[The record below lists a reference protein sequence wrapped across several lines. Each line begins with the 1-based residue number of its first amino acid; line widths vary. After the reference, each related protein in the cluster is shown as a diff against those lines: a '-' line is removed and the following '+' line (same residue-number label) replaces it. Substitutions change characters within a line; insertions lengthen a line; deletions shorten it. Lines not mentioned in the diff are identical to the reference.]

1 LGYDSSHGFVRF
13 YNNIDDRREAPADDS
28 HTLADAVLLAEQGR
42 FQAMRQ
48 KIWSNLPAFA
58 PQAAAVDS
66 LSIANVRGWRLRE
79 PSSGRRYTV
88 LRLETRGGLVG
99 YGEGAPATAAEI
111 REARTAAVGRR
122 PNETEFIRHRLAAA
136 PAMEAAVN
144 CAFLDLLGKRTKTP
158 VYQFLGGPTRF
169 KARVLA
175 HLQGQTED
183 ALLAELQQAVQQ
195 GFKAFT
201 VPVPARDS
209 LWRMQAYVD
218 AVRAR
223 VARMRSA
230 AGPDMDF
237 VLDAAGALT
246 PGDAALLATAL
257 ERDHLMWFDEPTT
270 VLTNDALARV
280 ADESVMPIGL
290 GRAVTDIATFQN
302 LLRWGSIDL
311 LRPSLGLNSISK
323 IRRMAAIAETHYV
336 AVAPYHDGGPIA
348 TAAGI
353 HLAASLPNFFI
364 QQIPFPAGEQDRA
377 MRAELT
383 SGSQE
388 TAKDGFAPLPN
399 RPGFGLEVDERALDR
414 YSEERV

>member
-1 LGYDSSHGFVRF
+1 
-13 YNNIDDRREAPADDS
+13 
-28 HTLADAVLLAEQGR
+28 
-42 FQAMRQ
+42 MRQ

-58 PQAAAVDS
+58 PQAASTDS

-99 YGEGAPATAAEI
+99 YGEGGPATAAEI
-111 REARTAAVGRR
+111 AEAKAASVGRR
-122 PNETEFIRHRLAAA
+122 PNETEFIRHRLAAT

-144 CAFLDLLGKRTKTP
+144 CAFLDLLGKRTKIP

-175 HLQGQTED
+175 HLQGQTDE
-183 ALLAELQQAVQQ
+183 ALLAPIQQAVKQ
-195 GFKAFT
+195 GFRAFT
-201 VPVPARDS
+201 VPIPARDS

-223 VARMRSA
+223 LARVRSVAGA
-230 AGPDMDF
+230 DMDF

-246 PGDAALLATAL
+246 PGDAALLATAI
-257 ERDHLMWFDEPTT
+257 EKDHLMWFDEPAA

-280 ADESVMPIGL
+280 AEESVMPIGL
-290 GRAVTDIATFQN
+290 GRSVTDIATFQN
-302 LLRWGSIDL
+302 LLRWGSVDL

-364 QQIPFPAGEQDRA
+364 QQIPFPVAEQDRA

-383 SGSQE
+383 SGNQE
-388 TAKDGFAPLPN
+388 TAKDGFAPLLN
-399 RPGFGLEVDERALDR
+399 RPGFGIDVDERALDR
-414 YSEERV
+414 YSEERL

>member
-1 LGYDSSHGFVRF
+1 M
-13 YNNIDDRREAPADDS
+13 RR
-28 HTLADAVLLAEQGR
+28 
-42 FQAMRQ
+42 
-48 KIWSNLPAFA
+48 KIWSNLPPFS
-58 PQAAAVDS
+58 PQAAVTDR

-99 YGEGAPATAAEI
+99 YGEGGPASAAQI
-111 REARTAAVGRR
+111 ADAKAAATGRR
-122 PNETEFIRHRLAAA
+122 PNETEFIRHRLAAS
-136 PAMEAAVN
+136 PPMEAAVD
-144 CAFLDLLGKRTKTP
+144 CAFLDLLGKDTKTP

-175 HLQGQTED
+175 HLEGRTED
-183 ALLAELQQAVQQ
+183 ELATPLRRAAGQ

-201 VPVPARDS
+201 VPIPARDS

-223 VARMRSA
+223 VGRLRSL
-230 AGPDMDF
+230 AGADMDF
-237 VLDAAGALT
+237 VLDAAGTLT
-246 PGDAALLATAL
+246 PGDAALLATAF
-257 ERDHLMWFDEPTT
+257 EKDHLMWLDEPTG
-270 VLTNDALARV
+270 VLTNDGLARI
-280 ADESVMPIGL
+280 ADESVLPL
-290 GRAVTDIATFQN
+290 GMGRGVTDIATFQN
-302 LLRWGSIDL
+302 LLRWGSVDL

-364 QQIPFPAGEQDRA
+364 QQIPFPASDRDAA

-383 SGSQE
+383 SGSLE
-388 TAKDGFAPLPN
+388 TAKDGFAPLRN
-399 RPGFGLEVDERALDR
+399 RPGFGFNVDERALDR
-414 YSEERV
+414 YSEETI